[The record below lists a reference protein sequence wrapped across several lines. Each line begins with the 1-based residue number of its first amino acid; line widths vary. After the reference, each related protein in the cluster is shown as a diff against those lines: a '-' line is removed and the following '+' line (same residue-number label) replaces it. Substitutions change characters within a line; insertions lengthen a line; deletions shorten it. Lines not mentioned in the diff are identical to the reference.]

1 MEAQIGLT
9 FKSKSLLKQAFVH
22 RSYLNENPGFPL
34 PSNERLEFLGD
45 AVLGFVVADFLYHK
59 YPDQPEG
66 VLTSLRAA
74 LVRAETLAIVARDL
88 HLGDYL
94 LLGRGEAATGGRGRQ
109 TILSRTLEAL
119 IGAMFLDGGLNPTRS
134 FIITFVS
141 RQLDRIQ
148 QQKLTKDYKSRL
160 QELAQAELQATPTY
174 RTVSAVGPDHAKV
187 FTVEVMVGDRPL
199 AQGSGYSKQ
208 QAQQEAARKALEE
221 WGKLSGG
228 DCASNI

>member
-1 MEAQIGLT
+1 M
-9 FKSKSLLKQAFVH
+9 LLKQAFVH

-74 LVRAETLAIVARDL
+74 LVKAETLAEVARDL

-94 LLGRGEAATGGRGRQ
+94 LLGKGEAATGGRGRL
-109 TILSRTLEAL
+109 TLLSRTLEAL
-119 IGAMFLDGGLNPTRS
+119 IGAMFLDRGLLKART
-134 FIITFVS
+134 FILSFVS
-141 RQLDRIQ
+141 TQLDRIE
-148 QQKLTKDYKSRL
+148 QQKLAKDYKSRL
-160 QELAQAELQATPTY
+160 QEIAQATLQATPTY

-187 FTVEVMVGDRPL
+187 FTVEVLVGDRAL
-199 AQGSGYSKQ
+199 AQGSGHSKQ
-208 QAQQEAARKALEE
+208 QAQQEAAKKALEE
-221 WGKLSGG
+221 WDKTRVE
-228 DCASNI
+228 DE

>member
-1 MEAQIGLT
+1 M
-9 FKSKSLLKQAFVH
+9 LLKQAFVH

-74 LVRAETLAIVARDL
+74 LVKAETLAEVARDL

-94 LLGRGEAATGGRGRQ
+94 LLGKGEAATGGRGRL
-109 TILSRTLEAL
+109 TLLSRTLEAL
-119 IGAMFLDGGLNPTRS
+119 IGAMFLDRGLLKAKS
-134 FIITFVS
+134 FILSFVS
-141 RQLDRIQ
+141 TQLDRIE
-148 QQKLTKDYKSRL
+148 QQKLAKDYKSRL
-160 QELAQAELQATPTY
+160 QEIAQATLQATPTY

-187 FTVEVMVGDRPL
+187 FTVEVLVGDRVL
-199 AQGSGYSKQ
+199 AQGSGRSKQ
-208 QAQQEAARKALEE
+208 QAQQEAAKKALEE
-221 WGKLSGG
+221 W
-228 DCASNI
+228 DETRVEDE